1 MRCTFEAK
9 KVPSGHAST
18 CPALVAHRRGLW
30 CNAGHGP
37 AARRNTTLVEEAWVA
52 GSLAVGAWSTPEALL
67 ENSRYRYMMSWL
79 RVFTSANT
87 AHLGHNGGQERE
99 PGVMPSEKYA
109 ARRGSVED
117 GMRMITACFARAP
130 QRCTSR
136 TYRHFLLV
144 FHEVRSISKTCNQL
158 IRKEPPKTIVPLSV
172 VQKQNFSGS
181 YWGSISKVE
190 MD

>member
-1 MRCTFEAK
+1 
-9 KVPSGHAST
+9 
-18 CPALVAHRRGLW
+18 
-30 CNAGHGP
+30 
-37 AARRNTTLVEEAWVA
+37 
-52 GSLAVGAWSTPEALL
+52 
-67 ENSRYRYMMSWL
+67 
-79 RVFTSANT
+79 
-87 AHLGHNGGQERE
+87 
-99 PGVMPSEKYA
+99 MPSEKYA

-181 YWGSISKVE
+181 YWGSVSKVE